1 MYLHLLFLKFS
12 QNEQFI
18 SACIFLYTDADMKK
32 FSKGKFDKLFFTI
45 YTMSTLQQSYV
56 NSQFLTTCNS
66 ILISIS
72 ILFFIEERK
81 RESIMKF

>member
-56 NSQFLTTCNS
+56 NF
-66 ILISIS
+66 
-72 ILFFIEERK
+72 
-81 RESIMKF
+81 